1 MKRILSLMSLFLP
14 GTAALA
20 QDSTGTSFLDDPL
33 LPVYLIIGLV
43 IIIALLI
50 CTVGFYLVSVLNMLA
65 TQAEK
70 EKAAKEGK
78 AYVSKPSWWTRLLEK
93 LNASV
98 PVEQEKNIELDHN
111 FDGIKELDNHL
122 PPWWKWLF
130 YGTIGWSVI
139 YIIVFHFMSTLPLS
153 AEEYENEMA
162 IAQQEAIKRKAS
174 SPQVEIDEASL
185 QYNADPA
192 ILEKGKKVFMNNSC
206 GACHRNDGGGNTIGP
221 NLTDEYW
228 LHGGDVKSIYATI
241 KNGVVE
247 KGMPAWGKSM
257 SPEDVRDV
265 TFFVIS
271 LKGTNPENAK
281 APQGDLYQE
290 QPQAASDSL
299 KVQASLR

>member
-1 MKRILSLMSLFLP
+1 MKRILSLISLLLP
-14 GTAALA
+14 GTAVLA
-20 QDSTGTSFLDDPL
+20 QDTAGASFLDDPL
-33 LPVYLIIGLV
+33 LPVYFIIGV
-43 IIIALLI
+43 IIIIALLI

-65 TQAEK
+65 SQAEK

-78 AYVSKPSWWTRLLEK
+78 AYAPKPSVWSRMFEK
-93 LNASV
+93 LNAAV

-130 YGTIGWSVI
+130 YGTIAWSVI
-139 YIIVFHFMSTLPLS
+139 YIIAFHFVNTMPLS
-153 AEEYENEMA
+153 IEEYENEMA
-162 IAQQEAIKRKAS
+162 IAQQEAIRRKAS

-185 QYNADPA
+185 QYTAEPA
-192 ILEKGKKVFMNNSC
+192 ILEKGKQVFLNNSC

-228 LHGGDVKSIYATI
+228 LHGGDVKAVYATI

-257 SPEDVRDV
+257 SPEDVRNV

-271 LKGTNPENAK
+271 LQDSKPENAK
-281 APQGDLYQE
+281 APQGELYQ
-290 QPQAASDSL
+290 QPETTTDTL
-299 KVQASLR
+299 TVQASLH